1 VERCGYD
8 IKGSTF
14 VSYMKSIQSMNLLD
28 EIRGKLCADTRKLL
42 EHPPLPGVWMDGWP
56 VEEMNGAVAQLRGLD
71 ILPSISARAMATGMT
86 PILRP
91 VVEGMMRLFGMSP
104 AALFSRLPTISRSS
118 VRGIEF
124 MWKGETD
131 NSGVMAV
138 RLPRPDA
145 GLHVLYPFCGSFE
158 HTCVITGRK
167 GTVAKPDVTRDAH
180 TTARYRISWT

>member
-1 VERCGYD
+1 MR
-8 IKGSTF
+8 
-14 VSYMKSIQSMNLLD
+14 SIQSMGLL
-28 EIRGKLCADTRKLL
+28 EEVRPRVSPETRKLL
-42 EHPPLPGVWMDGWP
+42 DNPPLAGVWMDGFA
-56 VEEMNGAVAQLRGLD
+56 VEDLNLAVSQLRGLD
-71 ILPSISARAMATGMT
+71 ILPAISARAMATGMT

-131 NSGVMAV
+131 QTGVMAV

-158 HTCVITGRK
+158 HTCAVCGRK
-167 GTVAKPDVTRDAH
+167 GTVSKPEVTRDAH